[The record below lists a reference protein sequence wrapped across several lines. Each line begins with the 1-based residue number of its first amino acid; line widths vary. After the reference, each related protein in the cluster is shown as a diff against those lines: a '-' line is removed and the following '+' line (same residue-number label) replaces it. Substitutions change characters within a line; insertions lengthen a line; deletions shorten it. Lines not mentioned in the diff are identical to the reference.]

1 MFPDKPV
8 IGLLILYVVY
18 QVILSSELD
27 NTQLSKTNKKT
38 QVIWF
43 SKILT
48 FEILFQF
55 KRRIFIKVL

>member
-18 QVILSSELD
+18 RVILSSELD

-48 FEILFQF
+48 FEMLF
-55 KRRIFIKVL
+55 